1 MKKHKPNRRAS
12 THYGPWH
19 VMLASPDKPMQ
30 PSRYRHQLT
39 RMHLAMASI
48 TSGESPTDEDW
59 RLIADAVN
67 LVETLVLQG
76 VAQDESCLLH
86 DAITAMAEAFY
97 RADQDSARMRLT
109 GPGLAA
115 IRAVLADWGTCLE
128 QLPERTVIEAHI
140 ATDRRIA
147 EKLRKHSQGNR
158 SAVVTRFEVQA

>member
-1 MKKHKPNRRAS
+1 MKKRKPIRRAS

-30 PSRYRHQLT
+30 PERYRHQLT

-59 RLIADAVN
+59 RLIADAIN
-67 LVETLVLQG
+67 LVETLLLQG
-76 VAQDESCLLH
+76 V
-86 DAITAMAEAFY
+86 
-97 RADQDSARMRLT
+97 DQDSARMRLT

-147 EKLRKHSQGNR
+147 EKLRRYSLGNR
-158 SAVVTRFEVQA
+158 AKVVTRFEVQA

>member
-1 MKKHKPNRRAS
+1 MKKRKPNRRAS

-39 RMHLAMASI
+39 RMHLALASI

-76 VAQDESCLLH
+76 VAQDESGLLH
-86 DAITAMAEAFY
+86 DAITAMAEAY

-128 QLPERTVIEAHI
+128 QLPERAVIEAHI

-147 EKLRKHSQGNR
+147 EKLRRYSLGNR
-158 SAVVTRFEVQA
+158 AKVVTRFEVQA

>member
-1 MKKHKPNRRAS
+1 MKKRKPIRRAS

-19 VMLASPDKPMQ
+19 VMLASPEKPMQ

-59 RLIADAVN
+59 RLIADAIN

-76 VAQDESCLLH
+76 VAQDESGLLH

-109 GPGLAA
+109 GPGLSS

-147 EKLRKHSQGNR
+147 EKLRRYRLGNR
-158 SAVVTRFEVQA
+158 AKVVTRFEVQA

>member
-1 MKKHKPNRRAS
+1 MKKRKPIRRAS

-59 RLIADAVN
+59 RLIADAIN

-76 VAQDESCLLH
+76 VAQDESGLLH
-86 DAITAMAEAFY
+86 DAITAMAEAY

-115 IRAVLADWGTCLE
+115 ISAVLADWGVCLE

-147 EKLRKHSQGNR
+147 EKLRRYSLGNR
-158 SAVVTRFEVQA
+158 AKVVTRFEVQA

>member
-1 MKKHKPNRRAS
+1 MKKHKPVRRAS

-48 TSGESPTDEDW
+48 TKGESPTDEDW
-59 RLIADAVN
+59 RLIADAIN

-76 VAQDESCLLH
+76 VAQDESGLLH
-86 DAITAMAEAFY
+86 DAITAMAEAY

-115 IRAVLADWGTCLE
+115 ISAVLADWGVCLE

-147 EKLRKHSQGNR
+147 EKLRRYSLGNR
-158 SAVVTRFEVQA
+158 AKVVTRFEVQA

>member
-48 TSGESPTDEDW
+48 TSGENPTDEDW
-59 RLIADAVN
+59 RLIADAIN

-76 VAQDESCLLH
+76 VAQDESGLLH
-86 DAITAMAEAFY
+86 DAITAMAEAY

-115 IRAVLADWGTCLE
+115 ISAVLADWGVCLE

-147 EKLRKHSQGNR
+147 EKLRRYSLGNR
-158 SAVVTRFEVQA
+158 AKVVTRFEVQA

>member
-1 MKKHKPNRRAS
+1 MKKQRPRRPS
-12 THYGPWH
+12 TYYSAWH

-30 PSRYRHQLT
+30 PERYRHQLT

-67 LVETLVLQG
+67 LVETLVLQK
-76 VAQDESCLLH
+76 VAQDESGLLH

-147 EKLRKHSQGNR
+147 EKLRRYSLGNQ
-158 SAVVTRFEVQA
+158 AKVVTRFEVQA

>member
-1 MKKHKPNRRAS
+1 
-12 THYGPWH
+12 
-19 VMLASPDKPMQ
+19 MLTSPDKPMQ

-76 VAQDESCLLH
+76 VAQDESGLLH
-86 DAITAMAEAFY
+86 DAITAMAEAFD
-97 RADQDSARMRLT
+97 RAGQDSARMRLT
-109 GPGLAA
+109 DPGLAA
-115 IRAVLADWGTCLE
+115 IRAVLTDWGACLE

-147 EKLRKHSQGNR
+147 EKLRRYSLGNR
-158 SAVVTRFEVQA
+158 AKVVTRFEVQA

>member
-1 MKKHKPNRRAS
+1 MKKRKPIRRAS

-59 RLIADAVN
+59 RLIADAIN

-76 VAQDESCLLH
+76 VAQDESGLLH

-109 GPGLAA
+109 GPGLTA
-115 IRAVLADWGTCLE
+115 IRAVLADWVHSWSSYPSAPSSRHT
-128 QLPERTVIEAHI
+128 LPPTGALPKSCA
-140 ATDRRIA
+140 ATAWATGQRW
-147 EKLRKHSQGNR
+147 
-158 SAVVTRFEVQA
+158 

>member
-1 MKKHKPNRRAS
+1 MKKRKPIRRAS

-19 VMLASPDKPMQ
+19 VMLASPEKPMQ

-59 RLIADAVN
+59 RLIADAIN

-76 VAQDESCLLH
+76 VAQDESGLLH
-86 DAITAMAEAFY
+86 DAITDMAEAFY

-109 GPGLAA
+109 GPGLSS

-147 EKLRKHSQGNR
+147 EKLRRYRLGNR
-158 SAVVTRFEVQA
+158 AKVVTRFEAQA

>member
-1 MKKHKPNRRAS
+1 MKKRRRAS
-12 THYGPWH
+12 THYDPWH
-19 VMLASPDKPMQ
+19 IMLASPDKPMR

-39 RMHLAMASI
+39 RMHLALASI

-59 RLIADAVN
+59 RLIADAIN

-76 VAQDESCLLH
+76 IAQDESGLLH
-86 DAITAMAEAFY
+86 DAITAVAEAFD

-115 IRAVLADWGTCLE
+115 IRAVLADWGACLE

-140 ATDRRIA
+140 ANDRRIA
-147 EKLRKHSQGNR
+147 EKLRRHGLGNR
-158 SAVVTRFEVQA
+158 AKVVTLFEVQT

>member
-1 MKKHKPNRRAS
+1 MKKRKPNRRAS

-19 VMLASPDKPMQ
+19 IMLASHDKPMR
-30 PSRYRHQLT
+30 PERYRHQLT
-39 RMHLAMASI
+39 RMHLALANV

-59 RLIADAVN
+59 RLIADAIN

-76 VAQDESCLLH
+76 IAQDESGLLH
-86 DAITAMAEAFY
+86 DAITAVGEAFD
-97 RADQDSARMRLT
+97 RAGRDSARMRLT

-115 IRAVLADWGTCLE
+115 IRAVLADWGACLE

-147 EKLRKHSQGNR
+147 EKLRRHSLGNLEK
-158 SAVVTRFEVQA
+158 VVTRFEVQA

>member
-76 VAQDESCLLH
+76 VAQDESGLLH
-86 DAITAMAEAFY
+86 DAITAMAEAY

-147 EKLRKHSQGNR
+147 EKLRRYSLGNR
-158 SAVVTRFEVQA
+158 AKVVTRFEVQA

>member
-1 MKKHKPNRRAS
+1 MKKRKPIRRAS

-19 VMLASPDKPMQ
+19 VMLASPEKPMQ

-48 TSGESPTDEDW
+48 TKGESPTDEDW
-59 RLIADAVN
+59 RLIADAIN

-76 VAQDESCLLH
+76 VAQDESGLLH
-86 DAITAMAEAFY
+86 DAITAMAEAY

-115 IRAVLADWGTCLE
+115 IRAVLADWGVCLE

-147 EKLRKHSQGNR
+147 EKLRRYSLGNR
-158 SAVVTRFEVQA
+158 AKVVTRFEVQA

>member
-1 MKKHKPNRRAS
+1 MKKRKPIRRAS

-48 TSGESPTDEDW
+48 TKGESPTDEDW
-59 RLIADAVN
+59 RLIADAIN

-76 VAQDESCLLH
+76 VAQDESGLLH
-86 DAITAMAEAFY
+86 DAITAMAEAY

-115 IRAVLADWGTCLE
+115 ISAVLADWGVCLE

-147 EKLRKHSQGNR
+147 EKLRRYSLGNR
-158 SAVVTRFEVQA
+158 AKVVTRFEVQA

>member
-1 MKKHKPNRRAS
+1 MKKRKPSRRAS

-39 RMHLAMASI
+39 RMHLALASI
-48 TSGESPTDEDW
+48 TKGESPTDEDW
-59 RLIADAVN
+59 RLIADAIN

-76 VAQDESCLLH
+76 VAQDESGLLH
-86 DAITAMAEAFY
+86 DAITAMAEAY

-147 EKLRKHSQGNR
+147 EKLRRYSLGNR
-158 SAVVTRFEVQA
+158 AKVVTRFEVQA

>member
-1 MKKHKPNRRAS
+1 MKKRNPIRRAS

-59 RLIADAVN
+59 RLIADAIN

-76 VAQDESCLLH
+76 VAQDESGLLH
-86 DAITAMAEAFY
+86 DAITAMAEAY

-147 EKLRKHSQGNR
+147 EKLRRYSLGNQ
-158 SAVVTRFEVQA
+158 AKVVTRFEVQA

>member
-1 MKKHKPNRRAS
+1 MKKHKPSRRAS

-19 VMLASPDKPMQ
+19 VMLASPDKPMK

-59 RLIADAVN
+59 RLIADAIN
-67 LVETLVLQG
+67 LVETLVLQK
-76 VAQDESCLLH
+76 VAQDESGLLH
-86 DAITAMAEAFY
+86 DAITA
-97 RADQDSARMRLT
+97 
-109 GPGLAA
+109 
-115 IRAVLADWGTCLE
+115 VLADWGVCLE

-147 EKLRKHSQGNR
+147 EKLRRYSLGNQ
-158 SAVVTRFEVQA
+158 AKVVTRFEVQA

>member
-39 RMHLAMASI
+39 RMHLALASI
-48 TSGESPTDEDW
+48 TKGESPTDEDW
-59 RLIADAVN
+59 RLIADAIN
-67 LVETLVLQG
+67 LVETLVLQK
-76 VAQDESCLLH
+76 VAQDESGLLH
-86 DAITAMAEAFY
+86 DAITAMAEAY

-147 EKLRKHSQGNR
+147 EKLRRYSLGNQ
-158 SAVVTRFEVQA
+158 AKVVTRFETET

>member
-1 MKKHKPNRRAS
+1 MKKRKPSHRAS
-12 THYGPWH
+12 TYYGPWH
-19 VMLASPDKPMQ
+19 VKLASPDKPMQ

-48 TSGESPTDEDW
+48 SSAESPTDEDW
-59 RLIADAVN
+59 RLIADAIN

-76 VAQDESCLLH
+76 IAQDESGLLH

-147 EKLRKHSQGNR
+147 AKLRKHSQGNR
-158 SAVVTRFEVQA
+158 AAVVTRFEVQA

>member
-1 MKKHKPNRRAS
+1 MKKRKPIRRAS

-39 RMHLAMASI
+39 RMHLAMSSI

-59 RLIADAVN
+59 RLIADAIN

-76 VAQDESCLLH
+76 VAQDESGLLH
-86 DAITAMAEAFY
+86 DAITAMAEAY

-115 IRAVLADWGTCLE
+115 IRAVLADWGACLE

-147 EKLRKHSQGNR
+147 EKLRRYSLGNR
-158 SAVVTRFEVQA
+158 AKVVTRFEVQA